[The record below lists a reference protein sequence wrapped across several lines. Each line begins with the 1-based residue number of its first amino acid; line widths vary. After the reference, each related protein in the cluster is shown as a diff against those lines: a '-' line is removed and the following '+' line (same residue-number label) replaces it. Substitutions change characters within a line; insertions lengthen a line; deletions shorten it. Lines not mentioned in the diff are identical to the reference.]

1 MSAWVDDSKGGAY
14 RIVGLLALRVR
25 ATDQRRKW
33 WVSVEVAPA
42 VRMVADL
49 HDGHSAPDVR
59 AVRGREP
66 GRVVVPAWL
75 VQGGRP
81 RAMQEAARMAL
92 QLVLD
97 EAIALERLA

>member
-1 MSAWVDDSKGGAY
+1 MSAWVDDGRGGAY

-25 ATDQRRKW
+25 ATDQRRRW
-33 WVSVEVAPA
+33 SVSVEVAPA

-66 GRVVVPAWL
+66 GRVVVPARL
-75 VQGGRP
+75 VQGGRA
-81 RAMQEAARMAL
+81 RAMQEAARVAL
-92 QLVLD
+92 RLVMG
-97 EAIALERLA
+97 EASALEQLA